1 MGSSLPIS
9 SRVAVMDEMRR
20 EIHAVTANSLAAKLF
35 DTYLG
40 GSKNFGDSISALLSH
55 KLAGPVINAAD
66 LYTCIYNVYQQTPG
80 LMDLALLDL
89 VAVVARDPA
98 TKAFH
103 MPFLFHKGFHALQL
117 HRVASAYWRRGEHV
131 EAAALSSLCAE
142 RLGVDIHPA
151 AVIGQGIFIDH
162 GDGLVIGETTVIGDN
177 VTLLHGVTLG
187 GNGKQRGDRHPKIG
201 DGVLIGANATVLGNI
216 VVGNCAQIGAGA
228 VVLSPVPE
236 HHIAVG
242 VPATIRPISNL
253 GDAPAI
259 ALEHSIPSEIRNYYE
274 I

>member
-1 MGSSLPIS
+1 MGSSFHVPPS
-9 SRVAVMDEMRR
+9 VAVMGEMRL
-20 EIHAVTANSLAAKLF
+20 EIQAVTVNSLAAKLF

-40 GSKNFGDSISALLSH
+40 DSRNFGESLSALLSH
-55 KLAGPVINAAD
+55 KLAGTVLSAAD
-66 LYTCIYNVYQQTPG
+66 LYTCIYRAYQQTPG

-89 VAVVARDPA
+89 ATVVARDPA
-98 TKAFH
+98 TKGFH
-103 MPFLFHKGFHALQL
+103 IPFLFHKGFHALQL
-117 HRVASAYWRRGEHV
+117 HRVASAYWWRGEQF

-142 RLGVDIHPA
+142 RLSVDIHPA

-201 DGVLIGANATVLGNI
+201 DGVLIGANASVLGNV
-216 VVGNCAQIGAGA
+216 VVGNCAQIGAG
-228 VVLSPVPE
+228 VIVLSPVPE

-242 VPATIRPISNL
+242 VPAKIRPISNL
-253 GDAPAI
+253 GDTPAI
-259 ALEHSIPSEIRNYYE
+259 ALDHSIPSEVRNYYE